1 MSKGNPLRCFY
12 CGMFVRFKDGDNFE
26 WIDGPYDLSCGN
38 PPSEHLAHKICPK
51 KGQVG
56 KRSEDNQGRI
66 YST

>member
-38 PPSEHLAHKICPK
+38 PPSEHLAHKICP
-51 KGQVG
+51 
-56 KRSEDNQGRI
+56 
-66 YST
+66 